1 MRSPPGTSPAPVWPE
16 LSRKMTMLRVNNGPC
31 APLRLSSMLSSPATG
46 ITRISVT
53 MGEQVGVSILFCLIR
68 LFSPYVQ
75 RYSVATEI

>member
-1 MRSPPGTSPAPVWPE
+1 
-16 LSRKMTMLRVNNGPC
+16 
-31 APLRLSSMLSSPATG
+31 MLSSPATG